1 MFTVRDAES
10 AMIALTSF
18 SIAVIADVFL
28 YNLLIVGN
36 STLKSVSV
44 VLGNVSNILSAA
56 TLLTILEEG
65 ISLMFYRIRLALKE
79 ESEIKEQGRQ
89 ETYQEVSDWK
99 RKPPRPS
106 VIANMILFKISV
118 ANFGGNFHG
127 TSIPISVYCLQ
138 LGVVILALSHFS

>member
-18 SIAVIADVFL
+18 SIAVIAGVFL
-28 YNLLIVGN
+28 CNLLILGN

-79 ESEIKEQGRQ
+79 EREIKEQGRQ
-89 ETYQEVSDWK
+89 EAYQEVSDWNRRRLEAEARGETFTEPPPGHDSPKSKKKK
-99 RKPPRPS
+99 RF
-106 VIANMILFKISV
+106 IF
-118 ANFGGNFHG
+118 F
-127 TSIPISVYCLQ
+127 
-138 LGVVILALSHFS
+138 

>member
-18 SIAVIADVFL
+18 SIAVIVGVFL

-36 STLKSVSV
+36 STLKSLSV

-79 ESEIKEQGRQ
+79 EREIKEQGRQ
-89 ETYQEVSDWK
+89 EAYQEVSDWNQRRLEAEARGETFTEPPPGHDSLKPKKKK
-99 RKPPRPS
+99 RF
-106 VIANMILFKISV
+106 IF
-118 ANFGGNFHG
+118 F
-127 TSIPISVYCLQ
+127 
-138 LGVVILALSHFS
+138 

>member
-18 SIAVIADVFL
+18 SIAVIAGVFL

-36 STLKSVSV
+36 STLKSISA

-79 ESEIKEQGRQ
+79 EREIKEQGRQ
-89 ETYQEVSDWK
+89 EAYQEVDDWNTRRLEAEARGETFTEPPPGHDSLKPRKKK
-99 RKPPRPS
+99 RF
-106 VIANMILFKISV
+106 IF
-118 ANFGGNFHG
+118 F
-127 TSIPISVYCLQ
+127 
-138 LGVVILALSHFS
+138 

>member
-18 SIAVIADVFL
+18 SIAVIAGVFL
-28 YNLLIVGN
+28 YSLLIVGN

-79 ESEIKEQGRQ
+79 EREIKEQGRQ
-89 ETYQEVSDWK
+89 EAYQEVSDWNSRRLEAEARGETFTEPPPGHDSLKPKKKK
-99 RKPPRPS
+99 RF
-106 VIANMILFKISV
+106 IF
-118 ANFGGNFHG
+118 F
-127 TSIPISVYCLQ
+127 
-138 LGVVILALSHFS
+138 

>member
-10 AMIALTSF
+10 AMIALTCF
-18 SIAVIADVFL
+18 SIAVIAGVFL
-28 YNLLIVGN
+28 YNLLIAGN

-79 ESEIKEQGRQ
+79 EREIKEQGRQ
-89 ETYQEVSDWK
+89 EAYQEVSDWNRRRLEAEARGETFTEPPPGHDFLKPRKKK
-99 RKPPRPS
+99 RF
-106 VIANMILFKISV
+106 IF
-118 ANFGGNFHG
+118 F
-127 TSIPISVYCLQ
+127 
-138 LGVVILALSHFS
+138 

>member
-18 SIAVIADVFL
+18 SIAVIAGVFF
-28 YNLLIVGN
+28 YNLLIVGS

-44 VLGNVSNILSAA
+44 VLSNVSNILSAA

-79 ESEIKEQGRQ
+79 ESKIKEQGRQ
-89 ETYQEVSDWK
+89 EAYQEVSDWNRRRLEAEARGETFTEPPPGHDSLKPRKKK
-99 RKPPRPS
+99 RF
-106 VIANMILFKISV
+106 IF
-118 ANFGGNFHG
+118 F
-127 TSIPISVYCLQ
+127 
-138 LGVVILALSHFS
+138 

>member
-18 SIAVIADVFL
+18 SIAVIAGVFL

-79 ESEIKEQGRQ
+79 EREIKEQGRQ
-89 ETYQEVSDWK
+89 EAYQEVSDWNRRRLEAEARGETFTEPPPGHDSLKPKKKK
-99 RKPPRPS
+99 RF
-106 VIANMILFKISV
+106 IF
-118 ANFGGNFHG
+118 F
-127 TSIPISVYCLQ
+127 
-138 LGVVILALSHFS
+138 

>member
-18 SIAVIADVFL
+18 SIAVIAGVFL

-56 TLLTILEEG
+56 ALLTILEE
-65 ISLMFYRIRLALKE
+65 
-79 ESEIKEQGRQ
+79 
-89 ETYQEVSDWK
+89 
-99 RKPPRPS
+99 
-106 VIANMILFKISV
+106 
-118 ANFGGNFHG
+118 
-127 TSIPISVYCLQ
+127 
-138 LGVVILALSHFS
+138 

>member
-18 SIAVIADVFL
+18 SIAVIVGVFL
-28 YNLLIVGN
+28 YNLLIVEN
-36 STLKSVSV
+36 STLKSLSV

-79 ESEIKEQGRQ
+79 EREIKEQGRQ
-89 ETYQEVSDWK
+89 EAYQEVSDWNHRRLEAEARGETFTEPPPGHDSLKPRKKK
-99 RKPPRPS
+99 RF
-106 VIANMILFKISV
+106 IF
-118 ANFGGNFHG
+118 F
-127 TSIPISVYCLQ
+127 
-138 LGVVILALSHFS
+138 

>member
-18 SIAVIADVFL
+18 SIAVIAGVFL

-36 STLKSVSV
+36 STLKSISV
-44 VLGNVSNILSAA
+44 VLANVSNILSAA

-79 ESEIKEQGRQ
+79 EREIKEQGRQ
-89 ETYQEVSDWK
+89 EAYQEVSDWNSRRLEAEARGETFTEPPPGHDSLKPKKKK
-99 RKPPRPS
+99 RF
-106 VIANMILFKISV
+106 IF
-118 ANFGGNFHG
+118 F
-127 TSIPISVYCLQ
+127 
-138 LGVVILALSHFS
+138 

>member
-18 SIAVIADVFL
+18 SIAVIAGVFL

-36 STLKSVSV
+36 STLKSVSA

-79 ESEIKEQGRQ
+79 EREIKEQGRQ
-89 ETYQEVSDWK
+89 EAYQEVSDWNNRRLEAEARGEPFTEPPPGHDSLKPKKKK
-99 RKPPRPS
+99 RF
-106 VIANMILFKISV
+106 IF
-118 ANFGGNFHG
+118 F
-127 TSIPISVYCLQ
+127 
-138 LGVVILALSHFS
+138 

>member
-18 SIAVIADVFL
+18 SIAVIAGVFL
-28 YNLLIVGN
+28 CNLLILGN

-79 ESEIKEQGRQ
+79 EREIKEQGRQ
-89 ETYQEVSDWK
+89 EAYQEVSDWNRRRLEAEARGETFTEPPPGHDSPKPKKKK
-99 RKPPRPS
+99 RF
-106 VIANMILFKISV
+106 IF
-118 ANFGGNFHG
+118 F
-127 TSIPISVYCLQ
+127 
-138 LGVVILALSHFS
+138 